1 MASST
6 SNTVYDIFQSMDSG
20 APSSSTAAAAARA
33 WLEQH
38 SQSLGLFTD
47 GKFVCPVGRRTHAV
61 TDSKGGTVCS
71 LVCAED
77 EDLSSCAS
85 SAAAGFKA
93 WGELSG
99 HRRAKVLLRLASTL
113 QRYTQCVSELCD
125 LCQSPCPPS
134 ALVRL
139 AQYYAGW
146 AQLRD
151 TLMPEWTPRGVIAVV
166 VSDDCS
172 FYSVWIKVFPALAMG
187 NAVIVVPGAKLAPPA
202 LLLAQLFM
210 EAGLPAGALSV
221 VTGDGSVGA
230 KVAQNK
236 QISYLTYSGS
246 QQDGEVFSKQ
256 TAGWGLPVSVCL
268 SVSAMCPF
276 IIFESADLDSAVD
289 AVIEAA
295 FKKNKDWQ
303 WVLFVQESVLDSV
316 SARLKVRMAGLK
328 CVSLPCESDRSRV
341 DDAVQEAVQQG
352 ATLIQSSSPPA
363 SGALYPP
370 TALCGLAPPSSAAV
384 SPPPGPLLPLLSF
397 RSAAEGAALGNRT
410 PHGQAASIWTE
421 DLTLALETAKS
432 LCVGS
437 VWVNSHSVTDPSFPQ
452 CGRRDSGNCTDGGRE
467 GLYQYLRPS
476 VSSSLTRS
484 TPASLDHA
492 TFGTAASKFM
502 VPEGFDP
509 SSVPRSCSQYV
520 GGKLCKADSGSS
532 RTVQSPGGAVLA
544 HCPDGGRKD
553 VRNAV
558 EAALKVQPG
567 WMKKSPAARALSLY
581 SLSDNLEKRK
591 RDMATSI
598 HAQTGIS
605 MEEAEKEV
613 ELSISRLSDWAARC
627 DKQTGGMPLLP
638 QTGSALSAPEALGVV
653 GVVLPDTKP
662 LLSLVS
668 LLGAAV
674 SVGNAVIM
682 VPSEKHPLPALDFI
696 QVLQASDIPAGLVSV
711 LTGGRNQ
718 LTHALANHS
727 EIQAVW
733 YWGNMEGCQFL
744 QHTCCSPLKRLWLHC
759 EEEEAKNGGTYWSHE
774 SPSVQEEMW
783 REAVVWKSVWI
794 PTA

>member
-1 MASST
+1 MAGST
-6 SNTVYDIFQSMDSG
+6 SKTVHDIFQSMETG
-20 APSSSTAAAAARA
+20 APGSSAAAAARA
-33 WLEQH
+33 WLEH
-38 SQSLGLFTD
+38 HTQSLGLFID
-47 GKFVCPVGRRTHAV
+47 GKFVCPVDRRTLAV
-61 TDSKGGTVCS
+61 SDSAGGTVCS
-71 LVCAED
+71 LVCAGD
-77 EDLSSCAS
+77 EDISSCAS

-93 WGELSG
+93 WGELSA
-99 HRRAKVLLRLASTL
+99 HRRAKVLLRLASTM
-113 QRYTQCVSELCD
+113 QRYTQCVCELCD
-125 LCQSPCPPS
+125 LCQSPCSPA

-151 TLMPEWTPRGVIAVV
+151 TLMPEWTPRGVIEVL

-172 FYSVWIKVFPALAMG
+172 FYSIWFKAFPALAMG

-221 VTGDGSVGA
+221 VTGDASVGA
-230 KVAQNK
+230 KVAQNC

-246 QQDGEVFSKQ
+246 QQDGEVLAKQ

-268 SVSAMCPF
+268 SVSAVCPF
-276 IIFESADLDSAVD
+276 IIFESADIDSAVD

-295 FKKNKDWQ
+295 FKKKKEWQ
-303 WVLFVQESVLDSV
+303 WVLCVQESVLDSV
-316 SARLKVRMAGLK
+316 SDRLKLRMTGLK

-341 DDAVQEAVQQG
+341 DAAVQEAVQQG
-352 ATLIQSSSPPA
+352 ATLIQSSFPPA

-370 TALCGLAPPSSAAV
+370 TVLCGLAPPSSAAV

-437 VWVNSHSVTDPSFPQ
+437 VWVNSHSVVDPSLPQ

-467 GLYQYLRPS
+467 GMYQYLRPS
-476 VSSSLTRS
+476 LSPSSLPRS
-484 TPASLDHA
+484 TPASLDYSA
-492 TFGTAASKFM
+492 FGTAASKFM

-520 GGKLCKADSGSS
+520 GGKLCKADSGCS

-544 HCPDGGRKD
+544 NCPDGGRKD

-567 WMKKSPAARALSLY
+567 WLKKSPAARALSIY
-581 SLSDNLEKRK
+581 SLSDNLEKRR
-591 RDMATSI
+591 RDMAASI
-598 HAQTGIS
+598 QAQTGLS
-605 MEEAEKEV
+605 VEEADKEV

-627 DKQTGGMPLLP
+627 DKQTGGMPPLP
-638 QTGSALSAPEALGVV
+638 QTGSALSAPDALGVV
-653 GVVLPDTKP
+653 GVVLPDAMP

-674 SVGNAVIM
+674 SMGNAVIL
-682 VPSEKHPLPALDFI
+682 VPSEKQPLPALDFI

-711 LTGGRNQ
+711 ITGGRNQ

-727 EIQAVW
+727 EIQAIW
-733 YWGNMEGCQFL
+733 YWGSMEGCQFL

-759 EEEEAKNGGTYWSHE
+759 EEEEGKNGGQYWTHP
-774 SPSVQEEMW
+774 SPSLQEEMW

>member
-1 MASST
+1 
-6 SNTVYDIFQSMDSG
+6 MDSG
-20 APSSSTAAAAARA
+20 APSSSTAAAAAARA

-38 SQSLGLFTD
+38 SQSLGLFTN

-77 EDLSSCAS
+77 EDISSCAS

-166 VSDDCS
+166 VSEDCS
-172 FYSVWIKVFPALAMG
+172 FYSIWIKVFPALAMG

-230 KVAQNK
+230 KVAQNN

-289 AVIEAA
+289 AVIEAELN
-295 FKKNKDWQ
+295 FTGCFGCPSLNQ
-303 WVLFVQESVLDSV
+303 
-316 SARLKVRMAGLK
+316 KVAGLMPSTGRRYDHIFSSFNIHGEGALK
-328 CVSLPCESDRSRV
+328 QNTLCLIAHQVLRVATPPLACVCV
-341 DDAVQEAVQQG
+341 CVCVIFQFCNDDA
-352 ATLIQSSSPPA
+352 L
-363 SGALYPP
+363 
-370 TALCGLAPPSSAAV
+370 
-384 SPPPGPLLPLLSF
+384 
-397 RSAAEGAALGNRT
+397 
-410 PHGQAASIWTE
+410 
-421 DLTLALETAKS
+421 
-432 LCVGS
+432 
-437 VWVNSHSVTDPSFPQ
+437 
-452 CGRRDSGNCTDGGRE
+452 
-467 GLYQYLRPS
+467 
-476 VSSSLTRS
+476 
-484 TPASLDHA
+484 
-492 TFGTAASKFM
+492 
-502 VPEGFDP
+502 
-509 SSVPRSCSQYV
+509 VPRSCFQYV

-591 RDMATSI
+591 LDMATSI

-605 MEEAEKEV
+605 IEEAEKEV
-613 ELSISRLSDWAARC
+613 EISITRLSDWAARC
-627 DKQTGGMPLLP
+627 DKQTGGMLLLP

-696 QVLQASDIPAGLVSV
+696 QVLQASDIPAGLISV

-733 YWGNMEGCQFL
+733 YWGSMEGCQFL

-759 EEEEAKNGGTYWSHE
+759 EEEEAKDGGKYWSHP